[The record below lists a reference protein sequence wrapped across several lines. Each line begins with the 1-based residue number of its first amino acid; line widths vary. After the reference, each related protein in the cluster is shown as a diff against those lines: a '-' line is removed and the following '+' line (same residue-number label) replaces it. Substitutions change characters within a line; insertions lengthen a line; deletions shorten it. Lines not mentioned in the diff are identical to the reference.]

1 MAKNK
6 KKDEVEE
13 FVDNELQL
21 ALLEMYY
28 NDDVEVE
35 DNYPELPFSLDENGR
50 ITFSYGFNYN
60 DSLVED
66 SKMLFETGLMKPY
79 ISKFVTGANKNITMA
94 NVYKL
99 CVLLD
104 CSPNDLFNWETW
116 RNRLGEL
123 ASEEK
128 FSPLTTE
135 EIKKLL

>member
-1 MAKNK
+1 MEENK
-6 KKDEVEE
+6 KNHEVEE
-13 FVDNELQL
+13 FVDNELQDINTDNID
-21 ALLEMYY
+21 LE
-28 NDDVEVE
+28 EE
-35 DNYPELPFSLDENGR
+35 DEELTELPFTLTEEGR
-50 ITFSYGFNYN
+50 IVFRYGFNYS
-60 DSLVED
+60 DYLVED

-116 RNRLGEL
+116 RNKLGEL
-123 ASEEK
+123 ASKDE

-135 EIKKLL
+135 DIKKLL

>member
-6 KKDEVEE
+6 NKNEVEE
-13 FVDNELQL
+13 FVDNELQV

-28 NDDVEVE
+28 NDDIEIE
-35 DNYPELPFSLDENGR
+35 DDYPELPFSLDENGR

-123 ASEEK
+123 ASEDK

>member
-6 KKDEVEE
+6 NKNEVEE
-13 FVDNELQL
+13 FVDNELQV

-28 NDDVEVE
+28 NDDIEIE
-35 DNYPELPFSLDENGR
+35 DDYPELPFSLDENGR
-50 ITFSYGFNYN
+50 ITFRYGFNYN
-60 DSLVED
+60 DALVED

-123 ASEEK
+123 ASKEK

-135 EIKKLL
+135 DIKKLL

>member
-1 MAKNK
+1 MEENK
-6 KKDEVEE
+6 KNDEVEE
-13 FVDNELQL
+13 FVDNELQDIDIEKVE
-21 ALLEMYY
+21 LE
-28 NDDVEVE
+28 E
-35 DNYPELPFSLDENGR
+35 DEELPELPFTLTEEGR
-50 ITFSYGFNYN
+50 IDFRYGFNYS
-60 DSLVED
+60 DYLVED

-116 RNRLGEL
+116 RNKLGEL
-123 ASEEK
+123 ASKDE

-135 EIKKLL
+135 DIKKLL

>member
-6 KKDEVEE
+6 NKNEVEE
-13 FVDNELQL
+13 FVDNELQV

-28 NDDVEVE
+28 NDDIEIE
-35 DNYPELPFSLDENGR
+35 DDYPELPFSLDENGR

-60 DSLVED
+60 DALVED

-123 ASEEK
+123 ASNEK

-135 EIKKLL
+135 DIKKLL